1 MSKQAQTLSKAELNK
16 VLNIVEA
23 GRNGLRNKT
32 ILLLTHY
39 LALRAKEI
47 ASIRIDDVVDGN
59 GAIKPVL
66 QLQASY
72 TKGNKHRDIPL
83 SNSKV
88 IKAIAEW
95 VTYRK
100 DNDYKFT
107 TDSPLFKSQKNKA
120 FSNISMA
127 RMITNLYIDAG
138 KPNCSSH
145 SGRRSMITTLANA
158 GTDLNSIRVLAGHE
172 SVQTTQRYI
181 DTNPDMLADIMK
193 NI

>member
-1 MSKQAQTLSKAELNK
+1 MSKQAQTLSKSELNK
-16 VLNIVEA
+16 VLTIIEA

-32 ILLLTHY
+32 IILLTHY

-47 ASIRIDDVVDGN
+47 ASIKINDVLDANGN
-59 GAIKPVL
+59 IKTVL
-66 QLQASY
+66 QLKASY
-72 TKGNKHRDIPL
+72 TKGDKHRDIPL
-83 SNSKV
+83 SNIKV
-88 IKAIAEW
+88 KNTLTEW
-95 VTYRK
+95 VQYRQEH
-100 DNDYKFT
+100 DYKFV
-107 TDSPLFKSQKNKA
+107 TDAPLFKSQKNKA

-127 RMITNLYIDAG
+127 RMISQLYKDAG
-138 KPNCSSH
+138 KPECSSH
-145 SGRRSMITTLANA
+145 TGRRSMITKLANA

>member
-1 MSKQAQTLSKAELNK
+1 MSKQAQTLSKSELK
-16 VLNIVEA
+16 TVLNIIES

-32 ILLLTHY
+32 IILLTHY
-39 LALRAKEI
+39 LALRAKEV
-47 ASIRIDDVVDGN
+47 ASIRIDDVIDGN
-59 GAIKPVL
+59 DTIKPVL
-66 QLQASY
+66 QLKASY
-72 TKGNKHRDIPL
+72 TKGEKHRDVPL

-88 IKAIAEW
+88 INALAEW

-100 DNDYKFT
+100 DNDYEFST
-107 TDSPLFKSQKNKA
+107 GSPLFKSQKNKA

-127 RMITNLYIDAG
+127 RMISTLYQNAG

-145 SGRRSMITTLANA
+145 TGRRSMITKLANA

>member
-1 MSKQAQTLSKAELNK
+1 MSKQAQTLSKLELQK
-16 VLNIVEA
+16 VLNIIES

-32 ILLLTHY
+32 IILLTHY

-47 ASIRIDDVVDGN
+47 ASIKIDDVLDDNGN
-59 GAIKPVL
+59 IKPVL
-66 QLQASY
+66 QLKASY
-72 TKGNKHRDIPL
+72 TKGEKHRDIPL
-83 SNSKV
+83 SNTKV
-88 IKAIAEW
+88 IKALAEW
-95 VTYRK
+95 VQYRK
-100 DNDYKFT
+100 DNDYEFT

-127 RMITNLYIDAG
+127 RMITNLYHDAG
-138 KPNCSSH
+138 KTECSSH
-145 SGRRSMITTLANA
+145 SGRRSMITKLANA

>member
-1 MSKQAQTLSKAELNK
+1 MAKQAQTLSKSELNK
-16 VLNIVEA
+16 VLNIIEA

-32 ILLLTHY
+32 IILLTHY

-47 ASIRIDDVVDGN
+47 ASIRIDDVLDGN
-59 GAIKPVL
+59 GNIKPVL

-72 TKGNKHRDIPL
+72 TKGDKSRDIPL

-88 IKAIAEW
+88 KTALIEW

-100 DNDYKFT
+100 EHDYEFS

-127 RMITNLYIDAG
+127 RMISNLYKDAG

-145 SGRRSMITTLANA
+145 SGRRSMITKLANA